1 MRKFLVLPLLAL
13 LGCPAAPQQPAAPSA
28 PAAPEAG
35 GTLVVAIP
43 SDLASFNPLVAR
55 GSLNFDVLQHM
66 YPVLTGAALDCR
78 LRFGPGL
85 AESWVWSEDG
95 KTVTLNLSRE
105 ATWQDGEPID
115 ADDVLFTLQL
125 AADPE
130 AASPLGRGLVNLD
143 PLRPPEKV
151 DSHTLR
157 LHYREAGDPTAMLAD
172 VARCLVVPEHALRG
186 VPAADL
192 RGAEFSTHPVTSGP
206 FVLHRWEPGVEIE
219 LRRRA
224 EHPTCPLLDRVI
236 LRIMGEPN
244 AREMAFT
251 SGDVDMLIGPE
262 ISSVSRL
269 RDTRPGTQV
278 LRRGYR
284 FLEFVAWNLQDPRF
298 ADVRVRRALA
308 HAIDTEAL
316 IATLL
321 MSGEERYGRRA
332 TGSVSPELCGV
343 VDGSIEPL
351 AFDPALARALLAE
364 AGWTDGDG
372 DGVVE
377 NAGVPLS
384 FTLVHASGDARRDQ
398 AVLILQQQLAEVG
411 VRVQLSPMDRSA
423 LYQRLRERDYEAA
436 LSGWAT
442 GLHIDPGPYWHSGDD
457 APFNITGYAE
467 PDVDRLI
474 EAGDAARS
482 HEEAEPIWR
491 EMLAKIY
498 EDQPYCFLYWADE
511 VVLLDGRFQDA
522 GSNTLDLF
530 HDLHRW
536 WVPAQSRVHD

>member
-1 MRKFLVLPLLAL
+1 MRKIPLLLLIAL
-13 LGCPAAPQQPAAPSA
+13 LGCNASPPEEPA
-28 PAAPEAG
+28 PAVPSEPQPG

-43 SDLASFNPLVAR
+43 ADLASFNPLVAR

-66 YPVLTGAALDCR
+66 YPALTEAELDCR

-85 AESWVWSEDG
+85 AESWEWSEDG
-95 KTVTLNLSRE
+95 KTLTMHLSQG
-105 ATWQDGEPID
+105 ATWLDGEPVD
-115 ADDVLFTLQL
+115 AADVLFTLQL

-151 DSHTLR
+151 DAHTLR
-157 LHYREAGDPTAMLAD
+157 LHYREAGDPTAMLVD

-192 RGAEFSTHPVTSGP
+192 RGADFSTAPLTSGP
-206 FVLHRWEPGVEIE
+206 FDLHRWEPGVEIE
-219 LRRRA
+219 LRRRP
-224 EHPTCPLLDRVI
+224 EHPAGPLLDRVV
-236 LRIMGEPN
+236 LRIMTDPA
-244 AREMAFT
+244 AREMAFA

-262 ISSVSRL
+262 IASVSRL
-269 RDTRPGTQV
+269 RDSRPGTQV

-284 FLEFVAWNLQDPRF
+284 FLEFVAWNLGDARF

-308 HAIDTEAL
+308 HAIDTETL

-321 MSGEERYGRRA
+321 TSGEDRYGLPA
-332 TGSVSPELCGV
+332 TGTVCPELCGV
-343 VDGSIEPL
+343 VDGSIQPL

-364 AGWTDGDG
+364 AGWADGDG

-377 NAGVPLS
+377 RAGAPLS
-384 FTLVHASGDARRDQ
+384 FNLIHASGDARRDQ
-398 AVLILQQQLAEVG
+398 AVLVIQQQLAEVG
-411 VRVQLSPMDRSA
+411 VRVELSPMDRSA

-442 GLHIDPGPYWHSGDD
+442 GLHIDPGPYWSSGDD
-457 APFNITGYAE
+457 APFNITGYANA
-467 PDVDRLI
+467 DVDRLI
-474 EAGDAARS
+474 ERGDAARS

-491 EMLAKIY
+491 EILAKIY

-522 GSNTLDLF
+522 GSSTLNLF

-536 WVPAQSRVHD
+536 WVPEASRRRD